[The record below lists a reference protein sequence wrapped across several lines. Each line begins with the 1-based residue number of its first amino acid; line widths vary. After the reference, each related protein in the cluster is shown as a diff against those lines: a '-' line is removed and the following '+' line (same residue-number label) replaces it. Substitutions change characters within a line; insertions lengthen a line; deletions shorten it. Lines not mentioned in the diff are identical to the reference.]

1 MEYLKGLRGRLA
13 AAMLATC
20 LAGTPLAAGEAG
32 DLIFAERGPWTLGE
46 RTLTWAET
54 QEGPALPSFRQIRDG
69 RVVLSEATDA
79 SDGKPVLHLEQTAGG
94 HSRSIGPFPV
104 SGGDPVVIFFL
115 ENTARDMAVLT
126 GGSPYY
132 IRNRIKDAVFRG
144 GSVQRDGGV
153 TTVVARP
160 FEGDPNADR
169 MGGFASLELRFV
181 MGEDPKAPI
190 RELVAETAQP
200 VAVET
205 PREMAGRII
214 APAPYR
220 HALVMQ

>member
-1 MEYLKGLRGRLA
+1 MGYLKGLRGRLA

-20 LAGTPLAAGEAG
+20 LTGAPLAAGEAG
-32 DLIFAERGPWTLGE
+32 DLIFAERGPWALGE

-54 QEGPALPSFRQIRDG
+54 QEGPALPSFRQIRGG
-69 RVVLSEATDA
+69 RVVLSDATDP

-94 HSRSIGPFPV
+94 HSRRIGPFPV

-115 ENTARDMAVLT
+115 ENTARDMATLT

-132 IRNRIKDAVFRG
+132 IRNRIKEAVFRG
-144 GSVQRDGGV
+144 GSVQREGGV
-153 TTVVARP
+153 TTVLARP
-160 FEGDPNADR
+160 FEDDPNAGR

-181 MGEDPKAPI
+181 MGDDPKAPI

-205 PREMAGRII
+205 PREMAGQII